1 MSAIKDIQRELNLIM
16 ALILVHE
23 SDLIMIDDII
33 ILSGVVMIL
42 ENFMIF
48 EEEIFLLHVETA
60 ERSIFYQVD
69 IRYQIWQIGD

>member
-42 ENFMIF
+42 GNFMIF
-48 EEEIFLLHVETA
+48 EEEIFFVA
-60 ERSIFYQVD
+60 CRN
-69 IRYQIWQIGD
+69 G

>member
-1 MSAIKDIQRELNLIM
+1 MSSIKDIQRELNLIM

-23 SDLIMIDDII
+23 SNLIMIDDVI

-48 EEEIFLLHVETA
+48 EEEKVLVE
-60 ERSIFYQVD
+60 
-69 IRYQIWQIGD
+69 IGNG

>member
-42 ENFMIF
+42 ENFMVF
-48 EEEIFLLHVETA
+48 EKEIF
-60 ERSIFYQVD
+60 FC
-69 IRYQIWQIGD
+69 

>member
-48 EEEIFLLHVETA
+48 EKEK
-60 ERSIFYQVD
+60 SSC
-69 IRYQIWQIGD
+69 

>member
-1 MSAIKDIQRELNLIM
+1 MSSIKDIQRELNLIM

-23 SDLIMIDDII
+23 SDLNMIDDII

-48 EEEIFLLHVETA
+48 EEEKVLA
-60 ERSIFYQVD
+60 ESRNS
-69 IRYQIWQIGD
+69 